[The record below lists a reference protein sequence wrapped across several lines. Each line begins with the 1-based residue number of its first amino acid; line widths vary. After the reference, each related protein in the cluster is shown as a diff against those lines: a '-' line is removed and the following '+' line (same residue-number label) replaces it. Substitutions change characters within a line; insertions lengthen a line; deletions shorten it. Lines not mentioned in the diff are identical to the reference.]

1 MDTSYF
7 AYDRKK
13 RRYGKS
19 DKKYIVINLNKNA
32 KKFLHEIIEEVKH
45 RYKRWYAIMYI
56 PVAKGDG
63 EAYNDIIYAR
73 KIQAW
78 AEIKDQWFTVVDWE
92 NDFDKFVKTLAQASI
107 VISSRLHLFLLASFL
122 GVETKVYPYQK
133 KILKMQKIIEQL

>member
-45 RYKRWYAIMYI
+45 RYKR
-56 PVAKGDG
+56 
-63 EAYNDIIYAR
+63 
-73 KIQAW
+73 
-78 AEIKDQWFTVVDWE
+78 
-92 NDFDKFVKTLAQASI
+92 
-107 VISSRLHLFLLASFL
+107 
-122 GVETKVYPYQK
+122 
-133 KILKMQKIIEQL
+133 